1 MSASSQRPWS
11 LPPPP
16 DSYQKYWSKPLPP
29 PPQRTSLFD
38 TPPRR
43 APKVP
48 KPGVDGHIGASNPS
62 QTKPK
67 PKRRSMLG
75 GFAGSGRRDEAPSKL
90 ETDRLPPPT
99 VTRLTTPTYHSSDR
113 KISQLMGL
121 EPLAKPISNFSF
133 GQSRDDDYIVSPL
146 SSTSSYADDLVD
158 NISDLDEL
166 DSTHQSVRDSSLWPG
181 PLVPQKSGSRNG
193 DGIFD
198 AADPRASPRP
208 STVRADETSAPR
220 HHQINR
226 NSGIESHEPSPGHPT
241 PPSRSRDQSTGS
253 LDRQPKS
260 LSLTWEP
267 REGFSSRAARSDTR
281 KRAPLPP
288 EMRAHSRDS
297 DGGRSAS
304 RGSDRSF
311 GTGNHPLKTP
321 YPPSSKK
328 PGPNESGWD
337 TDSDDEKERRQVSS
351 LGAVASKFV
360 KKVKPF
366 RRDQGIVEITSREYR
381 SGRLAPGGMSRGSS
395 ASASVTSVRSSGSV
409 GGTAGCPGPR
419 EHVILSNRS
428 RDADGPDTPIPQPMG
443 LLQRTQG
450 ALADAMKTAGIQ
462 SKSDRKRE
470 SLKAKIRVIPEGYP
484 VYQGSNGEESRSTWG

>member
-1 MSASSQRPWS
+1 MPASSQRPWS

-16 DSYQKYWSKPLPP
+16 DSYQKYGSKPLPP
-29 PPQRTSLFD
+29 TPQRISLFD

-43 APKVP
+43 APQVP
-48 KPGVDGHIGASNPS
+48 KLGVDGHIGASNPS
-62 QTKPK
+62 QIKAK

-75 GFAGSGRRDEAPSKL
+75 GFAGSGRRGEAPPKL

-121 EPLAKPISNFSF
+121 EPLAKPISSFSF
-133 GQSRDDDYIVSPL
+133 GQPRDDEYIVSPM

-158 NISDLDEL
+158 KVSDLDEL

-181 PLVPQKSGSRNG
+181 PLVLQKSGSGSG
-193 DGIFD
+193 DQMIDG
-198 AADPRASPRP
+198 ANPRASQR
-208 STVRADETSAPR
+208 SSMARADETDALR
-220 HHQINR
+220 RHQINR
-226 NSGIESHEPSPGHPT
+226 SSGIEFHEQSPPRHPT

-253 LDRQPKS
+253 LDRQPNT

-281 KRAPLPP
+281 KPAPPP
-288 EMRAHSRDS
+288 PAMRAHSRDS
-297 DGGRSAS
+297 DGERSAS

-321 YPPSSKK
+321 YPPPSKK
-328 PGPNESGWD
+328 LGPNESGWD
-337 TDSDDEKERRQVSS
+337 TDSDDEKERRPGSS
-351 LGAVASKFV
+351 LGAMASKLV

-381 SGRLAPGGMSRGSS
+381 SGRLAPGGMSTGSS
-395 ASASVTSVRSSGSV
+395 ASASVTSVRSSGSA
-409 GGTAGCPGPR
+409 GGTAGYPGLR
-419 EHVILSNRS
+419 EHVILTNRA
-428 RDADGPDTPIPQPMG
+428 RDADGPDTPAVPPTIG

-450 ALADAMKTAGIQ
+450 ALVDAMKTAGIQ

-470 SLKAKIRVIPEGYP
+470 NLKGKIRVIPEGYP
-484 VYQGSNGEESRSTWG
+484 VYQGSNGEESRSR